1 MTENNNKHSTEY
13 LESIAPD
20 IKRAAEKVARQ
31 FPSIE
36 YDDIYQNLWVYVL
49 ETKTEITPSAEGG
62 AAIGFLTQEAQ
73 RQCGKE
79 LRAANPR
86 ADAFYYTP
94 KVIRKM
100 LDAGMLYFTGTGD
113 PAGRSDLTE
122 AVKALPESH
131 KARVVS
137 AFRDNNPEYRAA
149 GSASGRLSE
158 ALDRLAMEMNRIGE
172 GRSEWHREREI
183 SGYIGS
189 RKTINQ
195 SPAEY

>member
-1 MTENNNKHSTEY
+1 MNKHNSEY

-49 ETKTEITPSAEGG
+49 ETKTEIIPGGGSAV
-62 AAIGFLTQEAQ
+62 GFLVQEGQ

-79 LRAANPR
+79 LAERNPR
-86 ADAFYYTP
+86 ADAFYYSP
-94 KVIRKM
+94 KIVRKM
-100 LDAGMLYFTGTGD
+100 LDAGLLYYEGED
-113 PAGRSDLTE
+113 VAGRSDLLVAYQSLSE
-122 AVKALPESH
+122 EDQANVRRAFLDGNCEHRKPGAAAMAVKRTIEQ
-131 KARVVS
+131 
-137 AFRDNNPEYRAA
+137 
-149 GSASGRLSE
+149 
-158 ALDRLAMEMNRIGE
+158 LAMEMNRIGE

-189 RKTINQ
+189 RNTINQ

>member
-79 LRAANPR
+79 LAERNPR

-94 KVIRKM
+94 KVVRRM
-100 LDAGMLYFTGTGD
+100 LDAGMLYYSGD
-113 PAGRSDLTE
+113 DVAGRSDLLVAYQSLSE
-122 AVKALPESH
+122 EDQANVRRAFLDGNCEHRKPGAAAMAVKRTIEQ
-131 KARVVS
+131 
-137 AFRDNNPEYRAA
+137 
-149 GSASGRLSE
+149 
-158 ALDRLAMEMNRIGE
+158 LAMEMNRIGE
-172 GRSEWHREREI
+172 
-183 SGYIGS
+183 
-189 RKTINQ
+189 
-195 SPAEY
+195 

>member
-1 MTENNNKHSTEY
+1 MNKHNSEY

-36 YDDIYQNLWVYVL
+36 YDDIYQNLWVWVL
-49 ETKTEITPSAEGG
+49 EESYELQPSAEGG
-62 AAIGFLTQEAQ
+62 AAIGFLEQAG
-73 RQCGKE
+73 RRMCGKE
-79 LRAANPR
+79 LAERNPR
-86 ADAFYYTP
+86 ADAFYYSP
-94 KVIRKM
+94 KIVRKM
-100 LDAGMLYFTGTGD
+100 LDAGLLYYEGED
-113 PAGRSDLTE
+113 VAGRSDLLVAYQSLSE
-122 AVKALPESH
+122 EDQANVRRAFLDGNCEHRKPGAAAMAVKRTIEQ
-131 KARVVS
+131 
-137 AFRDNNPEYRAA
+137 
-149 GSASGRLSE
+149 
-158 ALDRLAMEMNRIGE
+158 LAMEMNRIGE